1 MRSLL
6 ASLMFLVMAGQPHA
20 ADPLLSANLF
30 VTAEGNELFRAWETD
45 PAGGFSIVPVKVARR
60 GEFLSAVVLFTG
72 CAASIDGNCNA
83 VLDITAFDP
92 SGKVYGEFTEQELWI
107 GKPAPA
113 PGRTQLAVGYMGLV
127 IEPNDPAGTYK
138 LVAKARD
145 LVSGAEVVAETSF
158 TVEPAQSETQP

>member
-1 MRSLL
+1 MRPLL
-6 ASLMFLVMAGQPHA
+6 ASLMFLVMAGQSHA
-20 ADPLLSANLF
+20 AESLLSASVF

-45 PAGGFSIVPVKVARR
+45 PAGGFSIVPVKGARR

-72 CAASIDGNCNA
+72 CAADNDGNCNA

-92 SGKVYGEFTEQELWI
+92 SGKVYGEFSERELWI
-107 GKPAPA
+107 GKPAPTSR
-113 PGRTQLAVGYMGLV
+113 RTQLAVDYMGLV
-127 IEPNDPAGTYK
+127 IEPSDPSGTYK

-158 TVEPAQSETQP
+158 TVGPDSE